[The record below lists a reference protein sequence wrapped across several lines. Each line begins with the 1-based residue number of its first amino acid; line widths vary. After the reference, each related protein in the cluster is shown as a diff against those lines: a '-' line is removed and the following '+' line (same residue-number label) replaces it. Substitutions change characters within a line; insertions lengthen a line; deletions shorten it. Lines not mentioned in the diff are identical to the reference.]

1 MAAAGPSLA
10 DQLRLLEE
18 TLLALQASR
27 YTSAAAATIFVYDIL
42 LTFDDE
48 VQFFWRKFRFTFPN
62 ILYIINR
69 YVGLGFFLSAI
80 YDYAGFHGDLSD
92 AHCSRFSGL
101 IGFALAHLA
110 WTGIMTIRVSALWQS
125 HPRLIRLTWCLW
137 VCTMAMIVGLS
148 TVTYFKLI
156 EHMTYNPIVR
166 ICASMASPKILMATP
181 IPPTVYEL
189 FLTVLTLI
197 KAYGILSKIPGRESP
212 SLLRVLAR
220 DGVAYFVIGSII
232 SLGNLIAWHFLPTSL
247 MALLL
252 YLYWALLS
260 SCVARLVLNLR
271 QTYYTTYTETH
282 PEVVSANVTFTNKED
297 LQTTQPNTKAK
308 TKRRGKFTIGYGLGV
323 RTRSFFMGDGELGVD
338 ASGTSTLAGTV
349 SGQGILAERETEN
362 DDRDRDRIDHDDV
375 ERGRQRSITDDA
387 MPLQTLTRESK
398 QRSSKELIAPG
409 GPNVYRT
416 SLGSLEAMD
425 DIK

>member
-10 DQLRLLEE
+10 DQLRQLEE

-27 YTSAAAATIFVYDIL
+27 YTSATAATIFVYDIL

-69 YVGLGFFLSAI
+69 YVGLGFFLIPI
-80 YDYAGFHGDLSD
+80 YDYAGFHGDFSD

-101 IGFALAHLA
+101 IGFGLAHLG

-137 VCTMAMIVGLS
+137 VCTMVTIVGLG

-156 EHMTYNPIVR
+156 EHMTYNPIIR
-166 ICASMASPKILMATP
+166 ICASMSSPKILMATP
-181 IPPTVYEL
+181 ITPTVYEL

-197 KAYGILSKIPGRESP
+197 KAYGILSRIPGRESP
-212 SLLRVLAR
+212 SLLRILAR

-232 SLGNLIAWHFLPTSL
+232 SLGNLIAWHFLPSSL

-260 SCVARLVLNLR
+260 SCIARLVLNLR
-271 QTYYTTYTETH
+271 QTYYTTSTETH
-282 PEVVSANVTFTNKED
+282 MEAVSANVTLTNRGD
-297 LQTTQPNTKAK
+297 LQTTQANTKAK
-308 TKRRGKFTIGYGLGV
+308 TKRRGKFTISWGLGI

-338 ASGTSTLAGTV
+338 ASGTTTLAGTV
-349 SGQGILAERETEN
+349 SGQGIPAEGETEN
-362 DDRDRDRIDHDDV
+362 DDRDRIDHDD
-375 ERGRQRSITDDA
+375 
-387 MPLQTLTRESK
+387 
-398 QRSSKELIAPG
+398 
-409 GPNVYRT
+409 
-416 SLGSLEAMD
+416 
-425 DIK
+425 

>member
-18 TLLALQASR
+18 SLLALQASR
-27 YTSAAAATIFVYDIL
+27 YTSAAAATIFVYDIF

-69 YVGLGFFLSAI
+69 YVGLGFFLSPI
-80 YDYAGFHGDLSD
+80 YDYAGFHGDFSD
-92 AHCSRFSGL
+92 AYCSRFSGL

-166 ICASMASPKILMATP
+166 ICASIASPKILMATP

-220 DGVAYFVIGSII
+220 DGVAYFVIGSIV

-282 PEVVSANVTFTNKED
+282 PEVVSANITFTNKED
-297 LQTTQPNTKAK
+297 FQATQPTTKAK

-349 SGQGILAERETEN
+349 SGQGILAEGETGN
-362 DDRDRDRIDHDDV
+362 DQGDRDRIDHDD
-375 ERGRQRSITDDA
+375 
-387 MPLQTLTRESK
+387 
-398 QRSSKELIAPG
+398 
-409 GPNVYRT
+409 
-416 SLGSLEAMD
+416 
-425 DIK
+425 